1 MPSEAIKKIF
11 IVLMLGSLTAS
22 AFFIR
27 LENFK
32 KTPARSIDE
41 VVYARMGKQVL
52 QSGLAGYNTI
62 PYAREL
68 TAQGRPLPDYF
79 FQPVFKYPPLFSLL
93 ITQSMRMF
101 GETVVAAGYVSLL
114 AGVLLIPL
122 VYLLGALVGNR
133 FVGALSAFLMFMDPV
148 AIICSQKIWPETTL
162 ALFTLL
168 SILCFVQTIKQKKY
182 SFFLLSGICCGLA
195 TLTKYPEILLV
206 GAYGLYA
213 AMWRKDFFA
222 NKFFLAGLAT
232 PPLMLVPWI
241 LWNVQI
247 YGWKW
252 FPMQIGLHSS
262 PLHQKELL
270 LKIAV
275 ALMIMAGVLGGL
287 LLRSGKNWLQQCIGR
302 REHAWDSTI
311 LLFGG
316 LGLAA
321 ILWENLWRG
330 FDFASL
336 PAAGWS
342 SGMFYYAPATF
353 YLGRLLEFSL
363 IYGFGYAVFFLPAKA
378 VNGQI
383 QAIKFVSAALML
395 FYAFWGN
402 YQSRYILSSIPLL
415 LVLAAY
421 GVHLAMTKIFQQ
433 SPALRRYALLTLLVF
448 VIIYAFVK
456 TSYINANLSFLN
468 DLCYF

>member
-1 MPSEAIKKIF
+1 MPSELARKLLT
-11 IVLMLGSLTAS
+11 VLMLGALTAS

-32 KTPARSIDE
+32 NSPNRSIDE
-41 VVYARMGKQVL
+41 IVYYRMGKQVL
-52 QSGLAGYNTI
+52 RDGLAGYNTI
-62 PYAREL
+62 PYGREL
-68 TAQGRPLPDYF
+68 SAQGRPLPDYF

-101 GETVVAAGYVSLL
+101 GKTVVAAGYVSLL

-168 SILCFVQTIKQKKY
+168 SVLCFVQTIKQKKY

-206 GAYGLYA
+206 GAYSLYA
-213 AMWRKDFFA
+213 AIWRKDLFA

-241 LWNVQI
+241 LWNVQV
-247 YGWKW
+247 YGWRW

-270 LKIAV
+270 LKITV
-275 ALMIMAGVLGGL
+275 TLVVMAGVFFWLFFRGGKK
-287 LLRSGKNWLQQCIGR
+287 RLQQYIDH
-302 REHAWDSTI
+302 RERAGDSAI
-311 LLFGG
+311 LRLLG
-316 LGLAA
+316 LGLAV

-330 FDFASL
+330 FDLTAL
-336 PAAGWS
+336 PEVGWS

-363 IYGFGYAVFFLPAKA
+363 IYGFGYAVFFLPAKTI
-378 VNGQI
+378 NKEI
-383 QAIKFVSAALML
+383 QVVKIVSTGLML
-395 FYAFWGN
+395 FYIFWGN
-402 YQSRYILSSIPLL
+402 YQSRYILSAIPFF

-421 GVHLAMTKIFQQ
+421 GVHWTMTRILQQ
-433 SPALRRYALLTLLVF
+433 PRALRRNVLLTLFIL

-456 TSYINANLSFLN
+456 TSYINANISFPN

>member
-1 MPSEAIKKIF
+1 MPSEPAKKLLIA
-11 IVLMLGSLTAS
+11 LMLGSLTTS

-32 KTPARSIDE
+32 NSPARSIDE

-52 QSGLAGYNTI
+52 QEGLAGYNTI
-62 PYAREL
+62 PYGREL
-68 TAQGRPLPDYF
+68 AAQGRPLPDYF
-79 FQPVFKYPPLFSLL
+79 FQPVFKYPPLFTLF
-93 ITQSMRMF
+93 IAQSMKF
-101 GETVVAAGYVSLL
+101 LGNTLPSAAYVPLL

-122 VYLLGALVGNR
+122 TYLLGTLIANR
-133 FVGALSAFLMFMDPV
+133 FVGALAAFLMFMDPV
-148 AIICSQKIWPETTL
+148 AIICSQKLWPETTL

-168 SILCFVQTIKQKKY
+168 SVLCFVQTIKQKKY

-195 TLTKYPEILLV
+195 MLTKYPEILLV

-213 AMWRKDFFA
+213 AIWRKDLFA
-222 NKFFLAGLAT
+222 NKFFQAGLAT

-241 LWNVQI
+241 LWNVRV
-247 YGWKW
+247 YGWEW

-275 ALMIMAGVLGGL
+275 ALVIMAGVFFWL
-287 LLRSGKNWLQQCIGR
+287 LFRGRKNWLQQCISR
-302 REHAWDSTI
+302 REHAGDSTI
-311 LLFGG
+311 LLFSG

-330 FDFASL
+330 LDFTSL

-363 IYGFGYAVFFLPAKA
+363 LYGFGYAAFFLPAKA
-378 VNGQI
+378 INEQI
-383 QAIKFVSAALML
+383 QAVKIVSTVLML
-395 FYAFWGN
+395 FYVFWGN
-402 YQSRYILSSIPLL
+402 YQSRYILSSIPFL

-421 GVHLAMTKIFQQ
+421 VVQLTMTKIFQQ
-433 SPALRRYALLTLLVF
+433 SPAIRRNALLALLVF

-456 TSYINANLSFLN
+456 TSYINASLSFPN